1 MTKKTLQT
9 NVWRLRFGAS
19 QSNLEQT
26 PQGNMTRIRNMDKQ
40 TKVGGANVYL
50 HRPQLVKTDGL
61 GEKNETHKNKCFVT
75 L

>member
-1 MTKKTLQT
+1 
-9 NVWRLRFGAS
+9 
-19 QSNLEQT
+19 
-26 PQGNMTRIRNMDKQ
+26 MTRIRNMDKQ
-40 TKVGGANVYL
+40 TKVDGANVYL

>member
-19 QSNLEQT
+19 QPNIEQT
-26 PQGNMTRIRNMDKQ
+26 LQGNKTQIRTVDKQ
-40 TKVGGANVYL
+40 TKVGGASVYQN
-50 HRPQLVKTDGL
+50 RPQLVKTNGL
-61 GEKNETHKNKCFVT
+61 GGKNETHKNKCFVA